1 MKAGRIAGRVA
12 LVTGAA
18 RGIGRACALRLA
30 EEGADVAA
38 LDIGEAIPTVPYKP
52 SSTQQLEETA
62 SAVRAL
68 GRKCLTLVA
77 DVRDGAAMREAVAQ
91 SVDELGSVDI
101 LVTAAGID
109 SWGHAWEL
117 TDDQWNAMLAVN
129 LTGVWQSA
137 KAVSPHMISKRSG
150 AMVFIG
156 SVLSHRANRQF
167 AHYTAAKH
175 GVLGLVRSFALELA
189 EYSVRVNSVDPT
201 VVLTDMV
208 TSQEYM
214 DNLVGHPGA
223 TEAEVRNHYL
233 RWNVLPTP
241 WIEPRDVANAA
252 LFLASDEARFITGL
266 GLPLDAGA
274 MLR

>member
-1 MKAGRIAGRVA
+1 MRAGTCATSSRSSPEVPSATQVRCRQLAVLSMFSTCSTRCCEQPRAVCRYRMARPSCEGRAVKAGRIAGRVA

-38 LDIGEAIPTVPYKP
+38 LDIGAAIPTVPYKP

-77 DVRDGAAMREAVAQ
+77 DVRDGAAMREAVARA
-91 SVDELGSVDI
+91 VGELGSVDI

-150 AMVFIG
+150 A
-156 SVLSHRANRQF
+156 
-167 AHYTAAKH
+167 
-175 GVLGLVRSFALELA
+175 
-189 EYSVRVNSVDPT
+189 
-201 VVLTDMV
+201 
-208 TSQEYM
+208 
-214 DNLVGHPGA
+214 
-223 TEAEVRNHYL
+223 
-233 RWNVLPTP
+233 
-241 WIEPRDVANAA
+241 
-252 LFLASDEARFITGL
+252 
-266 GLPLDAGA
+266 
-274 MLR
+274 

>member
-1 MKAGRIAGRVA
+1 MAGRVA
-12 LVTGAA
+12 VVTGAA

-30 EEGADVAA
+30 EEGAEIAA
-38 LDIGEAIPTVPYKP
+38 LDIGAAMPTVPYQP
-52 SSTQQLEETA
+52 SSPQQLEETA
-62 SAVRAL
+62 RAVRSM
-68 GRKCLTLVA
+68 GRRCLPLVA
-77 DVRDGAAMREAVAQ
+77 DVRDGAAMRQAVANA
-91 SVDELGSVDI
+91 VNELGSVDVLI
-101 LVTAAGID
+101 TAAGID
-109 SWGHAWEL
+109 SWGSAWEL

-137 KAVSPHMISKRSG
+137 KAVSPYMISQRSG
-150 AMVFIG
+150 VMVFIG

-175 GVLGLVRSFALELA
+175 GVLGLVRAFALELA
-189 EYSVRVNSVDPT
+189 SYSVRVNSVDPT

-208 TSQEYM
+208 TSQPYM

-223 TEAEVRNHYL
+223 TEEEVREHYL
-233 RWNVLPTP
+233 QWNVLPTP
-241 WIEPRDVANAA
+241 WIEPADVANAA